1 MKRNIL
7 AAMAATMLLANTSW
21 AQVDLGGAIQGA
33 INGATGNAQAPTIT
47 NAQAPNAAPPKAAVN
62 GAGTAAA
69 SATSGTSAAVNPP
82 PIPTPGGAPSAPGV
96 SANAATGANISG
108 SAAGATNATGVGA
121 GSVNQNAGQGWLG
134 RVGNDIRGALQQAD
148 NGIMRLQDNLNP
160 SLQQYGFRPGDQI
173 LDANGQPLTQ
183 AQFDQYVQN
192 NPGQVRV
199 LRNGQTI
206 VLNGNMQGNIQGNMQ
221 GRGQAYGQGQMSGQ
235 GMMQPSGRQRFGITM
250 NPSGEGVMVSAV
262 TVGSP
267 AAQAGIRPGDQI
279 ISVNGQEVANP
290 NAMIQLVG
298 NSSADQPL
306 DVRFRRNGQEMQS
319 QVMLASSM
327 NSQQGVYQA
336 GYAQGMDNR
345 GGNQGAGGQGHA
357 DINARIDQLERMVQ
371 DLRDQVEQLTKAD
384 DK

>member
-7 AAMAATMLLANTSW
+7 AVMAATMLLANTSW

-47 NAQAPNAAPPKAAVN
+47 NAQAPNAAPPKAADN
-62 GAGTAAA
+62 GAGTASAT
-69 SATSGTSAAVNPP
+69 ATSGTSAAVNPP
-82 PIPTPGGAPSAPGV
+82 LIATPGGAPSAPGV
-96 SANAATGANISG
+96 SANAATGANVSG
-108 SAAGATNATGVGA
+108 SAAAATNATGVGS
-121 GSVNQNAGQGWLG
+121 GSVNQNAGQSWLG

-148 NGIMRLQDNLNP
+148 NG
-160 SLQQYGFRPGDQI
+160 
-173 LDANGQPLTQ
+173 
-183 AQFDQYVQN
+183 
-192 NPGQVRV
+192 
-199 LRNGQTI
+199 
-206 VLNGNMQGNIQGNMQ
+206 NMQGNMQ
-221 GRGQAYGQGQMSGQ
+221 GRGQVYGQGQMSGQ

-250 NPSGEGVMVSAV
+250 NPAGEGVMVSAV

-279 ISVNGQEVANP
+279 ISVNGQTIANP

-327 NSQQGVYQA
+327 NAQQGVYQA

-357 DINARIDQLERMVQ
+357 DINARLEQLERMVQ